1 MSGKPRRVQLAAGV
15 GSSTLRIPILAN
27 PKRRHVEMFYV
38 LIGRPE
44 GNTGIGPIHR
54 AAVFLLPQHE
64 R

>member
-1 MSGKPRRVQLAAGV
+1 VQIAEGV

-27 PKRRHVEMFYV
+27 PNRRHVEMFYV

-54 AAVFLLPQHE
+54 AVVFLLPQ
-64 R
+64 RGR